1 MAQNI
6 SKSKYIKYYIFVLFL
21 AVQMSKKNMS
31 LWYEKYFEITIYK
44 ILHNRV
50 TFKGSNAEKIYTVI
64 VRNIFRNQ
72 NVKNISGSKI
82 LLEVYISLRFTT
94 FHYTPLHN
102 TTLHNTTTTTTQLHF
117 TTLHYTTLHYTTT
130 TTATTTTH
138 LHTSTHIYTPLHSTK
153 LHYTTLHYTTLHS
166 TTLHYTTLH
175 YTTLH

>member
-50 TFKGSNAEKIYTVI
+50 TFKGSNAEKIYAV
-64 VRNIFRNQ
+64 VARKIFRNQ

-82 LLEVYISLRFTT
+82 FLEIYISLRFTT

-117 TTLHYTTLHYTTT
+117 TTLHYTPLHYNCNYDYTSTLHEITLHY
-130 TTATTTTH
+130 
-138 LHTSTHIYTPLHSTK
+138 I
-153 LHYTTLHYTTLHS
+153 TLHYIPLHS

-175 YTTLH
+175 YTE